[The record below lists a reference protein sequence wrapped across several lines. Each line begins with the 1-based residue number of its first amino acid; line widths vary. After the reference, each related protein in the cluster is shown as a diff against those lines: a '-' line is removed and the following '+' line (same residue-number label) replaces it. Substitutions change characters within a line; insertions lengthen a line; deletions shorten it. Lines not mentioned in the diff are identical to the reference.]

1 MHFMMDPLGKGES
14 SRKQASYEVFQLEKK
29 VVNFF

>member
-14 SRKQASYEVFQLEKK
+14 LRKQASYEVSNWKTKL
-29 VVNFF
+29 